1 MKVLGG
7 LSAQSF
13 LSQYWQ
19 KAPLLVRSALPDL
32 GDLIDGDDLAGLAT
46 EEAVESRLV
55 TANDWKLRHGPFYED
70 DFAALPERDW
80 TLLVQAVDHWVP
92 DIAALFDHF
101 RFIPS
106 WRLDDIMLSYSVPGG
121 GVGPHF
127 DHYDVFLI
135 QLSGQREWRIGQS
148 CSEADDRREDTELNI
163 LAQFEEQERWV
174 LEPGDMLYVPPG
186 VAHWGTAISEG
197 ITCSIGFR
205 APSRAQ
211 VWSEFAHFM
220 AEQDSDFERYSD
232 PDLKARSNPYRL
244 SDADIDRVQNLLT
257 KLTTDRQAIT
267 EWFGRYMTEPKYG
280 DSSVDEPGFTAEEIK
295 QQLQLQPLLR
305 NRAGRLAF
313 VPGQLFIQGQA
324 FTTYLNEDQ
333 LLWLCDQTELS
344 STALQQELAELSA
357 DLLTELVQRDVFY
370 FADAEEQWL

>member
-32 GDLIDGDDLAGLAT
+32 SDLIEGDDLAGLAT

-55 TANDWKLRHGPFYED
+55 TANDWRLRHGPFYED
-70 DFAALPERDW
+70 DFAALPEKDW

-148 CSEADDRREDTELNI
+148 CTEADDCRDDTELNI

-205 APSRAQ
+205 APARAE
-211 VWSEFAHFM
+211 VWNEFAHFM
-220 AEQDSDFERYSD
+220 AEQDSDFQRYAD
-232 PDLKARSNPYRL
+232 PDLEPRTNPHRV
-244 SDADIDRVQNLLT
+244 SEADIDRVQRLLAQ
-257 KLTTDRQAIT
+257 LTSDREAIA

-280 DSSVDEPGFTAEEIK
+280 ETSTDEPAFTQTEIQ
-295 QQLQLQPLLR
+295 QQLLQQPLLR
-305 NRAGRLAF
+305 NRAGRLAY
-313 VPGQLFIQGQA
+313 VPGQLFIQGHA
-324 FTTYLNEDQ
+324 FATELNEDQ
-333 LLWLCDQTELS
+333 LLWLCDRSELK
-344 STALQQELAELSA
+344 STDIQQRLNGLSA
-357 DLLTELVQRDVFY
+357 ELLTELVQRDVFY
-370 FADAEEQWL
+370 FADAEEDWL

>member
-13 LSQYWQ
+13 LDEYWQ
-19 KAPLLVRSALPDL
+19 KAPLLVRSALVVAD
-32 GDLIDGDDLAGLAT
+32 DLISGDDLAGLAT

-55 TANDWKLRHGPFYED
+55 TATDWRLRHGPFYED
-70 DFAALPERDW
+70 DFAALPEQDW

-92 DIAALFDHF
+92 EIAALFDYF

-106 WRLDDIMLSYSVPGG
+106 WRLDDIMLSYAVPGG

-148 CSEADDRREDTELNI
+148 CTDADDCRDDTELNI
-163 LAQFEEQERWV
+163 LAQFDEQERWV

-220 AEQDSDFERYSD
+220 AEQDSDFERYAD
-232 PDLKARSNPYRL
+232 ADLHARTDPYRL
-244 SDADIDRVQNLLT
+244 TETDLDRVQRLLT
-257 KLTTDRQAIT
+257 HLSSDRQALT
-267 EWFGRYMTEPKYG
+267 TWFGRYMTEPKYAE
-280 DSSVDEPGFTAEEIK
+280 SAMDEPSFSYAEIQ
-295 QQLQLQPLLR
+295 QQLQRQPLLR
-305 NRAGRLAF
+305 NRVGRLAY
-313 VPGQLFIQGQA
+313 VPGTLFIQGQA
-324 FTTYLNEDQ
+324 LATQLSEDQ
-333 LLWLCDQTELS
+333 LFWLCDQTELS
-344 STALQQELAELSA
+344 QAALQQKIGNLPA
-357 DLLTELVQRDVFY
+357 DLLTELVQQDVFY
-370 FADAEEQWL
+370 FEDAEEQWR

>member
-7 LSAQSF
+7 LSAPSF

-19 KAPLLVRSALPDL
+19 KAPLLVRSALPDQS
-32 GDLIDGDDLAGLAT
+32 DLIDGDDLAGLAT
-46 EEAVESRLV
+46 EETVESRLV

-148 CSEADDRREDTELNI
+148 CSEADDCRDDTELNI

-186 VAHWGTAISEG
+186 VAHWGTAISAG

-211 VWSEFAHFM
+211 VWGEFAHFM
-220 AEQDSDFERYSD
+220 AEQDSDFERYAD
-232 PDLKARSNPYRL
+232 PDLQARNDPHRL
-244 SDADIDRVQNLLT
+244 SEADIDRVQSLLMQ
-257 KLTTDRQAIT
+257 LTSDRQAIT

-280 DSSVDEPGFTAEEIK
+280 ESSVDEPSFTENEIK
-295 QQLQLQPLLR
+295 QQLQQQPLLR
-305 NRAGRLAF
+305 NRAGRLAY
-313 VPGQLFIQGQA
+313 VPGKLFIQGQA
-324 FTTYLNEDQ
+324 FATDLSEDQ
-333 LLWLCDQTELS
+333 LLWLCDQSKLS
-344 STALQQELAELSA
+344 AADLQQKLAELPA
-357 DLLTELVQRDVFY
+357 DMLTELVQRDVFY

>member
-19 KAPLLVRSALPDL
+19 KAPLLVRSALADPS
-32 GDLIDGDDLAGLAT
+32 GLISGDDLAGLAT
-46 EEAVESRLV
+46 EENVESRLV
-55 TANDWKLRHGPFYED
+55 TANDWRLRHGPFYED
-70 DFAALPERDW
+70 DFATLAERDW

-92 DIAALFDHF
+92 EIAALFDHF

-148 CSEADDRREDTELNI
+148 CSEADDRRDDTELNI

-174 LEPGDMLYVPPG
+174 LEPGDLLYVPPG
-186 VAHWGTAISEG
+186 VAHWGTAVSEG

-205 APSRAQ
+205 APSRAEI
-211 VWSEFAHFM
+211 WSEFAHFM
-220 AEQDSDFERYSD
+220 AEQDSDFERYAD
-232 PDLKARSNPYRL
+232 PDLHARTDPHRL
-244 SDADIDRVQNLLT
+244 TEADLDRVQHLLNQ
-257 KLTTDRQAIT
+257 LTSDRQALT
-267 EWFGRYMTEPKYG
+267 QWFGRYMTEPKYG
-280 DSSVDEPGFTAEEIK
+280 EASVDEPAFSDAEIR
-295 QQLQLQPLLR
+295 QQLQHQPLLR
-305 NRAGRLAF
+305 NRAGRLAY
-313 VPGQLFIQGQA
+313 VPGQLFIQGHSFA
-324 FTTYLNEDQ
+324 THLNPDQ
-333 LLWLCDQTELS
+333 LLWLCEQ
-344 STALQQELAELSA
+344 AELSA
-357 DLLTELVQRDVFY
+357 ADMQQHLNGLSAEVLTELVQRDVFY
-370 FADAEEQWL
+370 FADSEEVWL

>member
-19 KAPLLVRSALPDL
+19 KAPLLVRSALPVSS
-32 GDLIDGDDLAGLAT
+32 DLIDGDELAGLAT

-55 TANDWKLRHGPFYED
+55 TANDWQLRHGPFYED

-101 RFIPS
+101 KFIPR

-148 CSEADDRREDTELNI
+148 CTEADDCRDDTELNI

-211 VWSEFAHFM
+211 VWSEFAHFV
-220 AEQDSDFERYSD
+220 AEQDSDFERYAD
-232 PDLKARSNPYRL
+232 PDLEQRSDPHRL
-244 SDADIDRVQNLLT
+244 NEADIDRVQHLLT
-257 KLTTDRQAIT
+257 QLTSDREAIT

-280 DSSVDEPGFTAEEIK
+280 ETHSDEADFSHAEIQ
-295 QQLQLQPLLR
+295 QQLQQQPLLR
-305 NRAGRLAF
+305 NRAGRLAY
-313 VPGQLFIQGQA
+313 VPGQLFVQGQA
-324 FTTYLNEDQ
+324 FATDLSENQ
-333 LLWLCDQTELS
+333 LLWLCEQSELS
-344 STALQQELAELSA
+344 ANELQHSLGELSA

-370 FADAEEQWL
+370 FSDAE

>member
-174 LEPGDMLYVPPG
+174 LEPGDMLYIPPG

-344 STALQQELAELSA
+344 NTALQQELAELSA

>member
-19 KAPLLVRSALPDL
+19 KAPLLVRSALPDQS
-32 GDLIDGDDLAGLAT
+32 DLIGGDDLAGLAT

-55 TANDWKLRHGPFYED
+55 TANDWQLRHGPFYED

-148 CSEADDRREDTELNI
+148 CSEADDCREDTELNI

-220 AEQDSDFERYSD
+220 AEQDSDFERYCD
-232 PDLKARSNPYRL
+232 PDLKARANPYRL

-257 KLTTDRQAIT
+257 QLTTDRQAIT

-280 DSSVDEPGFTAEEIK
+280 DSSVDEPGFTTDEIQ
-295 QQLQLQPLLR
+295 QQLQQQPLLR
-305 NRAGRLAF
+305 NRAGRLAY

-324 FTTYLNEDQ
+324 FATHLNEDQ

-344 STALQQELAELSA
+344 AATVQQELAELSA

-370 FADAEEQWL
+370 FADAEDQWL